1 VQKASKNT
9 PRNLS
14 AIALAAPPYNEI
26 TKSELGARI
35 QAFLSRCTSPPAQ
48 IIGYIQII
56 EL

>member
-9 PRNLS
+9 LRNLS

-56 EL
+56 EV